1 MKRIYLSL
9 LNLIVSLNNL
19 YAQRKPLWATPVK
32 AKFVNNLHKIDE
44 CVYRAAQPDVEAY
57 KELEELGVKEILSLR
72 YWANNKMGAFE
83 TNLKFHHV
91 EMLASKCQWD
101 KIVEAL
107 LIIKNRQG
115 PIVIH
120 CKHGA
125 DRTGLIAALYR
136 IVFQDWDKEAAI
148 DELENGGYNFNTTY
162 SNILEYI
169 RKIDVPALKSVV
181 MGQNL

>member
-9 LNLIVSLNNL
+9 LNHIISLNLL
-19 YAQRKPLWATPVK
+19 YTQRNPLWAVPVK
-32 AKFVNNLHKIDE
+32 TQFVKNLHKIDE
-44 CVYRAAQPDVEAY
+44 CVYRAAQPDTEAC
-57 KELEELGVKEILSLR
+57 KELEDMGVKEILSLR
-72 YWANNKMGAFE
+72 YWTNNKKE
-83 TNLKFHHV
+83 TFGTDLMLHHV

-125 DRTGLIAALYR
+125 DRTGLIVALYR
-136 IVFQDWDKEAAI
+136 MVFQDWDKETAI

-169 RKIDVPALKSVV
+169 RRIDISALKSAV
-181 MGQNL
+181 MG